1 MPEVGMIWTFDY
13 TGAEQTFKIS
23 RTCTY
28 KIELWGAQGGSYV
41 EYIGG
46 KGAYTSGII
55 NLARNNKIYIYVG
68 KQGDNSSERIYN
80 NGSIACKYNNISYG
94 ASGGGATDIRTID
107 GKWDDFSSLISR
119 IMVAAGGGGAIYI
132 PNDLNCFYCQNGGSG
147 GGLIGENGNLKVYIL
162 TDTNATIASGAT
174 QISGGKNGNN
184 NTYQNFGIV
193 DNIYGSAKGGGGYY
207 SGGNGYRGDSITGT
221 GAGGSSFV
229 SGHDGCDAI
238 KEKSTENNIIHTGQ
252 SIHYSGLYFTNTIM
266 IDGAGYN
273 WTTEKEKYVGMP
285 THDGKDIMD
294 GNKGNGYAKITLI
307 SY

>member
-1 MPEVGMIWTFDY
+1 MV
-13 TGAEQTFKIS
+13 
-23 RTCTY
+23 
-28 KIELWGAQGGSYV
+28 
-41 EYIGG
+41 
-46 KGAYTSGII
+46 
-55 NLARNNKIYIYVG
+55 
-68 KQGDNSSERIYN
+68 
-80 NGSIACKYNNISYG
+80 
-94 ASGGGATDIRTID
+94 TI
-107 GKWDDFSSLISR
+107 
-119 IMVAAGGGGAIYI
+119 
-132 PNDLNCFYCQNGGSG
+132 Q
-147 GGLIGENGNLKVYIL
+147 E
-162 TDTNATIASGAT
+162 
-174 QISGGKNGNN
+174 
-184 NTYQNFGIV
+184 
-193 DNIYGSAKGGGGYY
+193 
-207 SGGNGYRGDSITGT
+207 GNGYRGDSITGT